1 MTNNTNKSMDQI
13 VSEIDV
19 KMDELFDL
27 FWERT
32 LKGIDNQ
39 TEQLR
44 SVNCPQ
50 FILDDHIK
58 DKPIL
63 MKKRYEEIEDLLKE
77 EFKNRFLNEQ
87 WMDMCDSV
95 PIIPTELSMYGRD
108 DGKGFI
114 ISNFDVERNRRSFI
128 KNFYIDQC
136 EYTQIKTKYEL
147 FKHWFKWELI
157 APLKF
162 KLWDRP
168 TRWLRGRFIN
178 TSTSTLQKNNHI

>member
-44 SVNCPQ
+44 SVNCQQ
-50 FILDDHIK
+50 FILDNHIK
-58 DKPIL
+58 HKPIL
-63 MKKRYEEIEDLLKE
+63 MKKRYEEIEIPLKE

-87 WMDMCDSV
+87 WMDMDDFV
-95 PIIPTELSMYGRD
+95 PIIPTELSMYGND

-128 KNFYIDQC
+128 KDFYIDQC
-136 EYTQIKTKYEL
+136 GYTQIKTNSEL
-147 FKHWFKWELI
+147 FGDWFKWNVVYS
-157 APLKF
+157 LKHRFVDPPIRTVKITINKIF
-162 KLWDRP
+162 KFNK
-168 TRWLRGRFIN
+168 TE
-178 TSTSTLQKNNHI
+178 TV

>member
-39 TEQLR
+39 TERLR

-50 FILDDHIK
+50 FILENHIK

-63 MKKRYEEIEDLLKE
+63 MKKRYEEIEVPLKE

-87 WMDMCDSV
+87 WIDMCDAV
-95 PIIPTELSMYGRD
+95 PIIPTELSKYERID
-108 DGKGFI
+108 DRNYFI
-114 ISNFDVERNRRSFI
+114 ISNFEIEHNRRSFI
-128 KNFYIDQC
+128 KDFYIDQC
-136 EYTQIKTKYEL
+136 GYTQIKTKSEY
-147 FKHWFKWELI
+147 FRYWFKWNVVHS
-157 APLKF
+157 LKC
-162 KLWDRP
+162 KLWEYPIRSVKNIVNK
-168 TRWLRGRFIN
+168 LFKF
-178 TSTSTLQKNNHI
+178 QKTETV

>member
-13 VSEIDV
+13 VSKIDL

-39 TEQLR
+39 TERLR
-44 SVNCPQ
+44 SLNCPQ
-50 FILDDHIK
+50 SILDNHIK

-95 PIIPTELSMYGRD
+95 SIIPTELSMYGRD
-108 DGKGFI
+108 DGNGFI

-128 KNFYIDQC
+128 KDF
-136 EYTQIKTKYEL
+136 
-147 FKHWFKWELI
+147 
-157 APLKF
+157 
-162 KLWDRP
+162 
-168 TRWLRGRFIN
+168 
-178 TSTSTLQKNNHI
+178 

>member
-39 TEQLR
+39 TERLR
-44 SVNCPQ
+44 SLNCPPS
-50 FILDDHIK
+50 ILEDHIK

-63 MKKRYEEIEDLLKE
+63 MKKRYAEIENLLKE

-87 WMDMCDSV
+87 WMDMNDFV
-95 PIIPTELSMYGRD
+95 PIIPTELSMFED
-108 DGKGFI
+108 DDSKGFM
-114 ISNFDVERNRRSFI
+114 ISNFDVERNRRLFI
-128 KNFYIDQC
+128 GDFYIDQC
-136 EYTQIKTKYEL
+136 GYKQIKTNSEL
-147 FKHWFKWELI
+147 FGYWFKWNVVYS
-157 APLKF
+157 LKYNF
-162 KLWDRP
+162 VDRP
-168 TRWLRGRFIN
+168 IRTVKSSITKLFKFN
-178 TSTSTLQKNNHI
+178 KTEMV

>member
-1 MTNNTNKSMDQI
+1 MTNNTNKSTDQF

-39 TEQLR
+39 IEQLR

-50 FILDDHIK
+50 FILDNYIK
-58 DKPIL
+58 HKPIL

-87 WMDMCDSV
+87 WMDTDDCF
-95 PIIPTELSMYGRD
+95 PIIPTELSMFED
-108 DGKGFI
+108 NDGTGFI
-114 ISNFDVERNRRSFI
+114 ISNFDVERNRRSFV
-128 KNFYIDQC
+128 KDFYIDQC
-136 EYTQIKTKYEL
+136 GYTQIKTNSEL
-147 FKHWFKWELI
+147 FGDWFKWKVFS
-157 APLKF
+157 LKIR
-162 KLWDRP
+162 LWDRSI
-168 TRWLRGRFIN
+168 RNVKISIN
-178 TSTSTLQKNNHI
+178 KLFKFNKTETV

>member
-39 TEQLR
+39 IEYLR

-50 FILDDHIK
+50 FIVDNHII

-63 MKKRYEEIEDLLKE
+63 MKKRYEEIEDPLKV

-87 WMDMCDSV
+87 WMDMDDCV
-95 PIIPTELSMYGRD
+95 PIIPTELSMYDRND
-108 DGKGFI
+108 DLIGFI

-128 KNFYIDQC
+128 KDFYIDQC
-136 EYTQIKTKYEL
+136 GYTQIKTNLEL
-147 FKHWFKWELI
+147 FVYWFKWNVVYS
-157 APLKF
+157 LKYNF
-162 KLWDRP
+162 VDRP
-168 TRWLRGRFIN
+168 IRTVRSSITKLFKFN
-178 TSTSTLQKNNHI
+178 KTETV